1 MITISKT
8 ILVDV
13 DDVIENLC
21 PCWCHWLNENY
32 GTNVSAEDIIGWD
45 ISKFFP
51 ELTHEQ
57 IFEPLLTEGFWK
69 TVTPKLDAIKYLN
82 LLYEEGYR
90 IFLCTASDYRT
101 IKHKYENI
109 VQRYFPYID
118 WNHIIICS
126 VKQLI
131 KADILI
137 DDGVHNL
144 IGGDYM
150 KILYTTPH
158 NKSYNAEDNGIFRV
172 NDWEELYNT
181 VHFLT

>member
-1 MITISKT
+1 MNNKT
-8 ILVDV
+8 ILVDI
-13 DDVIENLC
+13 DDTIENLC
-21 PCWCHWLNENY
+21 HAWCEWLNSHY
-32 GTNVSAEDIIGWD
+32 DTNVSPDDITEWKIY
-45 ISKFFP
+45 KFFEEIP
-51 ELTHEQ
+51 KEEVYA
-57 IFEPLLTEGFWK
+57 PLFKEEFWK

-101 IKHKYENI
+101 IKPKYENI

-131 KADILI
+131 KTDILI
-137 DDGVHNL
+137 DDGIHNL
-144 IGGDYM
+144 IGGDYI

-158 NKSYNAEDNGIFRV
+158 NKSYDAEGNGIFRV

-181 VHFLT
+181 VHLLS